1 MKNETPAAAS
11 RSPNARRSGRRFGR
25 PRLLIVGC
33 GDIGLRILARLR
45 DRYRVVALTST
56 PARVHELRSAGALA
70 IVGDLDARATLARCA
85 PFGERVIHL
94 APPPDRGR
102 RDPRTRHLLAAIAGR
117 GARLVYVSTTGVY
130 GDARGA
136 WLDETARAAPA
147 SERAFRRVDAER
159 ALRGAGASGALHVSI
174 LRTPGIY
181 DERERLPLERLRR
194 GLPALA
200 ATDDVHTNHIHADDL
215 ARIAIAAL
223 HRGAPQRVYNAVD
236 DSDLKMGE
244 YFDLVADRFGLP
256 RPPRLSRDELKTAVS
271 PAMYSF
277 MSESRRLRNARIKR
291 ELRVRLR
298 HPTVAGALAG
308 PGRRADGILNA

>member
-1 MKNETPAAAS
+1 MQEGTPAAAS
-11 RSPNARRSGRRFGR
+11 RESRIRRGRTFGR

-45 DRYRVVALTST
+45 DRYRVIALTST
-56 PARVHELRSAGALA
+56 PGRVRELRRAGALT

-85 PFGERVIHL
+85 PFGERVVHL
-94 APPPDRGR
+94 APPPNRGR
-102 RDPRTRHLLAAIAGR
+102 HDPRTRHLLAALGGR
-117 GARLVYVSTTGVY
+117 GSRLVYVSTTGVY

-136 WLDETARAAPA
+136 RVDETARVAPA
-147 SERAFRRVDAER
+147 SERALRRADAER
-159 ALRGAGASGALHVSI
+159 ALRRAGASGALRASI
-174 LRTPGIY
+174 LRVPGIY
-181 DERERLPLERLRR
+181 DARERLPLERLRR

-200 ATDDVHTNHIHADDL
+200 PDDDVWTNHIHADDL

-236 DSDLKMGE
+236 DSDLTMGE

-256 RPPRLSRDELKTAVS
+256 RPPRLPRDELRAAVS
-271 PAMYSF
+271 PTMYSF

-291 ELRVRLR
+291 ELRIRLR
-298 HPTVAGALAG
+298 YPTVADALAG
-308 PGRRADGILNA
+308 SGGWPKE

>member
-1 MKNETPAAAS
+1 MQRETPAAAS
-11 RSPNARRSGRRFGR
+11 RDPRIRRGRRFGR

-45 DRYRVVALTST
+45 DRYRVIALTST
-56 PARVHELRSAGALA
+56 PARVPTLRAAGALP
-70 IVGDLDARATLARCA
+70 IVGDLDARASLARIA
-85 PFGERVIHL
+85 AFGARVLHL
-94 APPPDRGR
+94 APPPNRGR
-102 RDPRTRHLLAAIAGR
+102 RDTRTRHLLAALGS
-117 GARLVYVSTTGVY
+117 GARLVYVCTTGVY

-136 WLDETARAAPA
+136 WLDETARVAPA
-147 SERAFRRVDAER
+147 NERAVRRVDAER
-159 ALRGAGASGALHVSI
+159 ALRAAGARGALHVSI

-181 DERERLPLERLRR
+181 DGRERLPLERLRR

-200 ATDDVHTNHIHADDL
+200 PADDVHTNHIHADDL

-223 HRGAPQRVYNAVD
+223 HRGAPQRVYHAVD

-256 RPPRLSRDELKTAVS
+256 RPPRLVRDELKAAVS
-271 PAMYSF
+271 PTMYSF
-277 MSESRRLRNARIKR
+277 MSESRRLSNARIKR

-298 HPTVAGALAG
+298 HPTVADALAG
-308 PGRRADGILNA
+308 AAAAR